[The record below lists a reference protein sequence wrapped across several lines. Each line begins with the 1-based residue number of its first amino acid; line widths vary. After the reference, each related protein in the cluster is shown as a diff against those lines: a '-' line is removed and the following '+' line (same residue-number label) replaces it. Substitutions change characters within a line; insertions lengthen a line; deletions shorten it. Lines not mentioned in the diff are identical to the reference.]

1 MALRVAA
8 GVNNLVEVPG
18 FLCHDDAMVCAQLLE
33 ILEELEVKVPRSLG
47 FIAPQEVSSRMLL
60 VSPHRNA
67 KPRFKSSW
75 REFNQDLLAFL
86 KQDRAATGG
95 MSVRAMSRALAET
108 PDDLLAHVVHAVIG
122 SADKEAGLN
131 DDAFCLSWLSA
142 VRGSLYLALSSA
154 SNVDA
159 NWNNFLRSHPIPPMS
174 ATRATWCRAGR
185 RFLYA
190 GALRM
195 SLVLVK
201 HTNDDIVMGAIQ
213 LTSQILRACP
223 NEAQDAAVAIFKEEG
238 AEQILLC
245 LQACLRR
252 FSEPVKQNRSSGRSA
267 ADAVPVSGRDMSTN
281 GLAGAHV
288 GIGACELIEMLEML
302 CQVAL

>member
-8 GVNNLVEVPG
+8 GISNLVEVPG
-18 FLCHDDAMVCAQLLE
+18 FLCHDDSKVCAQLLE
-33 ILEELEVKVPRSLG
+33 ILEELQVKVPRSLG
-47 FIAPQEVSSRMLL
+47 FVAPQEVSSRMLL
-60 VSPHRNA
+60 ESPHRNA
-67 KPRFKSSW
+67 KPRFKSLW

-86 KQDRAATGG
+86 KQDRAGG
-95 MSVRAMSRALAET
+95 MSMRAMSRALAEK
-108 PDDLLAHVVHAVIG
+108 PDNLLAHVVHAVIG

-131 DDAFCLSWLSA
+131 DDVFCLSWLSA
-142 VRGSLYLALSSA
+142 VRGSLYLAISSA

-159 NWNNFLRSHPIPPMS
+159 NWNNFLRSHPIPSMS

-195 SLVLVK
+195 SLILVK

-223 NEAQDAAVAIFKEEG
+223 TEAQDAAVAIFKEEG
-238 AEQILLC
+238 AEQIFLC

-252 FSEPVKQNRSSGRSA
+252 FSGPAEQNRSSCRSA
-267 ADAVPVSGRDMSTN
+267 ADAVPVSGRYMSTN
-281 GLAGAHV
+281 GIAGANV
-288 GIGACELIEMLEML
+288 GIGACELIEMLERL